1 MTLNT
6 KWFEVKGCRIT
17 NNRIRKKLFLLTLL
31 EIKLLQERYI
41 KNNPC

>member
-17 NNRIRKKLFLLTLL
+17 NNRIRKKFIFIDSIGNQIITRTLH
-31 EIKLLQERYI
+31 
-41 KNNPC
+41 

>member
-17 NNRIRKKLFLLTLL
+17 NNRIRKKIIFIDSIGNQIITRTLH
-31 EIKLLQERYI
+31 
-41 KNNPC
+41 